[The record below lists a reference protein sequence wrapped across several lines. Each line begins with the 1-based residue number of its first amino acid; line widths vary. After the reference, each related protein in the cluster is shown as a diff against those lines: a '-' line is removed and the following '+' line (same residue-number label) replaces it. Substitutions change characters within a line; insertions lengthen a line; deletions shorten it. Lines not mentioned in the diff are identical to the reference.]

1 MDCKLLVVDYL
12 RQDNGTRSTAT
23 ISEWR
28 NFWVSYVIQR
38 HIVSSDF
45 GDLNSRSVVVVKGGG
60 LFHSYN
66 FLLADTKN
74 IVIWRAQCKKQWL

>member
-1 MDCKLLVVDYL
+1 M
-12 RQDNGTRSTAT
+12 
-23 ISEWR
+23 
-28 NFWVSYVIQR
+28 SYGIQR
-38 HIVSSDF
+38 HIVSSVF

-74 IVIWRAQCKKQWL
+74 IVIWRAQCKKYWL